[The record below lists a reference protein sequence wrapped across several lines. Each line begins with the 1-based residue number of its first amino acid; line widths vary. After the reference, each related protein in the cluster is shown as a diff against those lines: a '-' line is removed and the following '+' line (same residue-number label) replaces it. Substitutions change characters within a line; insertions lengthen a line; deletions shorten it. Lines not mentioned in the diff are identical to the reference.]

1 MRPSRRS
8 CAPARREA
16 RRPRDFARKA
26 GISLIEVMVVLAI
39 MAVVLA
45 IGVPS
50 LTAIFDLQQRG
61 AARELA
67 MTYSFLVNEAA
78 MRNVTF
84 RIAYHLDEG
93 YYQIEVGDPDTL
105 VFSDPETRA
114 RFEEERERDM
124 KRVSRRDGPSVT
136 DDPEDQA
143 EEGEESDALERFQG
157 LNAPG
162 FQSKV
167 ELPSNS
173 VFAFVYT
180 PQYAEPQTPSEEPPE
195 KPEDVKV
202 VYSYVFA
209 NGVAE
214 YAVVRIVDAGD
225 PEDGYTVEVEPL
237 SGRVSVESELRDIGE
252 SMTWIPEEA
261 PTIR

>member
-1 MRPSRRS
+1 MSPSRHVR
-8 CAPARREA
+8 ARARRED
-16 RRPRDFARKA
+16 RRGGMLRSEA
-26 GISLIEVMVVLAI
+26 GISLLEIMVVIAI

-50 LTAIFDLQQRG
+50 LSAIFDLQQRG

-67 MTYSFLVNEAA
+67 MTYSFLVNEAS

-93 YYQIEVGDPDTL
+93 WYQIEVGDPDTQI
-105 VFSDPETRA
+105 FSDPESRA
-114 RFEEERERDM
+114 RFEAEREDRM
-124 KRVSRRDGPSVT
+124 RRVGDRPAE
-136 DDPEDQA
+136 P
-143 EEGEESDALERFQG
+143 EEGEEAEESDALDRFAG
-157 LNAPG
+157 LTAPG

-167 ELPSNS
+167 QLPSNS
-173 VFAFVYT
+173 TFLFVYT
-180 PQYAEPQTPSEEPPE
+180 PQYDGPQTPSEDPPE
-195 KPEDVKV
+195 KAEDAKV

-214 YAVVRIVDAGD
+214 YTMVRIVSVDD
-225 PEDGYTVEVEPL
+225 PEDGYTVEVEPI
-237 SGRVSVESELRDIGE
+237 SGRVSIESELRDIGE
-252 SMTWIPEEA
+252 SLSWIPTEA